1 MGRDDRAERPP
12 SNLIAAPLPTV
23 ARSPKYASAVFSHP
37 LTMAA
42 LVEDALERKVADL
55 EKKRGEP
62 FPKRSDELKTG
73 RPIK

>member
-1 MGRDDRAERPP
+1 
-12 SNLIAAPLPTV
+12 
-23 ARSPKYASAVFSHP
+23 
-37 LTMAA
+37 MAA